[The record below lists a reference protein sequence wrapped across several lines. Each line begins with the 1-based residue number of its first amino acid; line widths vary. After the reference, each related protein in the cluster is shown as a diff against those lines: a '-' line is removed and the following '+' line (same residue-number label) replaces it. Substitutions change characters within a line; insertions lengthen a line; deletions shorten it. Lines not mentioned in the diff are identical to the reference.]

1 MRCPPAPAAHA
12 RGFTLIEVLVTI
24 TILAVLAGM
33 AWQGIDGIVRTK
45 QISEQRLDAVLRLN
59 TVLAQWDADVST
71 LHDTGVIDGMPTFDG
86 ASLRMTRRTD
96 AGVQL
101 VVWSLRDG
109 IWQRW
114 ASRPVVRQADL
125 LELWM
130 SSYQFLG
137 NEAGTVRALP
147 GVAQWQ
153 VYYWRNN
160 AWSNPQSTGDV
171 AMPGGSAQNPRP
183 AAGSKQ
189 RLPEGIRVVL
199 TMAPGS
205 GLNGSITRDF
215 VLRTRSE

>member
-1 MRCPPAPAAHA
+1 MGARRLS

-33 AWQGIDGIVRTK
+33 AWQGIDAIVRSK
-45 QISEQRLDAVLRLN
+45 AVSEERLDAVLRLN
-59 TVLAQWDADVST
+59 TVLAQWDADLST
-71 LHDTGVIDGMPTFDG
+71 LHDTGLIAEMPAFDG
-86 ASLRMTRRTD
+86 ASLRLTRRTD

-109 IWQRW
+109 TWQRW
-114 ASRPVVRQADL
+114 ASQPVVRQGDL
-125 LELWM
+125 LELWLR
-130 SSYQFLG
+130 SYQLLG
-137 NEAGTVRALP
+137 NEVGTVRALP
-147 GVAQWQ
+147 GVQEWQ

-171 AMPGGSAQNPRP
+171 QEAAGPRP
-183 AAGSKQ
+183 GPRSAGSKV
-189 RLPEGIRVVL
+189 RLPEGIRIVL

-205 GLNGSITRDF
+205 GLNGTYTRDL

>member
-1 MRCPPAPAAHA
+1 MRRPASASL

-33 AWQGIDGIVRTK
+33 AWQGIDSIVRTK
-45 QISEQRLDAVLRLN
+45 AISEQRLDAVLRLN
-59 TVLAQWDADVST
+59 TVLAQWDADLST
-71 LHDTGVIDGMPTFDG
+71 LHDTGLIDNMPAFDG
-86 ASLRMTRRTD
+86 ASLRLTRRTD

-101 VVWSLRDG
+101 VVWTLRDG
-109 IWQRW
+109 IWHRW
-114 ASRPVVRQADL
+114 TSQPVVRQNDL
-125 LELWM
+125 MELWLR
-130 SSYQFLG
+130 SYQLLG

-147 GVAQWQ
+147 GLAQWQ

-160 AWSNPQSTGDV
+160 GWSNPQSTGDI
-171 AMPGGSAQNPRP
+171 ATPDQTPQPGSS
-183 AAGSKQ
+183 GSKQ

-205 GLNGSITRDF
+205 GLNGSITRDL

>member
-1 MRCPPAPAAHA
+1 MHAPA
-12 RGFTLIEVLVTI
+12 RTRTCGFTLIEVLVTI

-45 QISEQRLDAVLRLN
+45 AISEQRLDTMLRLN
-59 TVLAQWDADVST
+59 TVLAQWDADLST
-71 LHDTGVIDGMPTFDG
+71 LHDTGLIKDMPAFDG
-86 ASLRMTRRTD
+86 ASLRLTRRTD

-101 VVWSLRDG
+101 VVWTLRDG

-114 ASRPVVRQADL
+114 ASPPMVRENDL
-125 LELWM
+125 QEAWLR
-130 SSYQFLG
+130 SYQLLG

-147 GVAQWQ
+147 GLEQWQ

-171 AMPGGSAQNPRP
+171 TAPPTPGTAPP
-183 AAGSKQ
+183 PAGSKQ
-189 RLPEGIRVVL
+189 QLPQGVRVVL

-205 GLNGSITRDF
+205 GLNGTYTRDL